1 MGLSEVE
8 AVPVLNGV
16 DITSSSTSGAREK
29 IRRVIWKSSSFLEFE
44 VFGCGGIRLADKRHG
59 NHVFLIFCRQLSN

>member
-44 VFGCGGIRLADKRHG
+44 VSVVEEFRLEDKTSRESC
-59 NHVFLIFCRQLSN
+59 LY